1 MAVKFLLFSEILHL
15 VVALLTLRRHDDG
28 AVVAF
33 QLVSNG
39 NPRSAKS
46 KSSVVTSRS
55 KSSLNAVSSRRDVL
69 TTASTAGMILVAGLL
84 VPLDADNNK
93 ALAYLAT
100 GSANTFQGV
109 YRDRK
114 HPTGYR
120 VLYEKDGT
128 NKMILT
134 DAPDGKVYTVPIL
147 VNSDKATGQVESLC
161 IDFSVKGGKKDVV
174 GAFNKEK
181 YTATIDFPDNLWKKE
196 DGVSG
201 VYSDGINPTYRRII
215 RREKP
220 NSSTLVL
227 DLINKPGSDPVT
239 VLGKEGVI
247 KSDVV
252 TFDFP
257 GKPGDKG
264 KVSSERGT
272 ISFSDGNVW
281 TKI

>member
-1 MAVKFLLFSEILHL
+1 MAVKFLLFSEIIILV
-15 VVALLTLRRHDDG
+15 VVALLTLRRDDG

-33 QLVSNG
+33 QFTSNG
-39 NPRSAKS
+39 NLRPAT
-46 KSSVVTSRS
+46 SSVVTSR

-69 TTASTAGMILVAGLL
+69 TTVSTAGMILVAGVL
-84 VPLDADNNK
+84 VPLDDDK

-120 VLYEKDGT
+120 VLYEKDGI
-128 NKMILT
+128 NKMTLT
-134 DAPDGKVYTVPIL
+134 DEPDGKVYNVPIL
-147 VNSDKATGQVESLC
+147 VNSDKSTGQVESLC

-201 VYSDGINPTYRRII
+201 VYSDGFNPTYRRII
-215 RREKP
+215 RKEKP

-227 DLINKPGSDPVT
+227 ELINKPGSDPVT